1 MLQEKLPKSS
11 SNSKPVQNDETTR
24 LLGINLGRS
33 DSIRNGKRNFIK
45 IEIFFGRPTQKMS
58 IDHFLQRCLYNANVF
73 KNRICFGTIQVRQEI
88 PYMVKLKVPIYGK

>member
-33 DSIRNGKRNFIK
+33 DSIRNGKRNFTLANL
-45 IEIFFGRPTQKMS
+45 RKMS
-58 IDHFLQRCLYNANVF
+58 TDHFLQRCLYNANVF